1 MLINELKSKIR
12 NIPDFPKKG
21 IQFKDITT
29 LLSDSTAFR
38 QAIDLMAQ
46 RYLTEGIDA
55 VIGIEARGFVVG
67 AALAHKLGTGVILV
81 RKAGKL
87 PCKTVSASYDLE
99 YGKDCLE
106 IHEDAIS
113 PGMKVLVVD
122 DVLATGGTIS
132 AVLSILKTMGADVF
146 ECCFLLELTALNGR
160 AQFKGQNVFSLIQ
173 FDD

>member
-1 MLINELKSKIR
+1 MTISELKSKIR

-21 IQFKDITT
+21 IQYKDITT
-29 LLSDSTAFR
+29 LISNSAAFL
-38 QAIDLMAQ
+38 QAIDLMSQ
-46 RYLTEGIDA
+46 RYLTDGIDA

-67 AALAHKLGTGVILV
+67 AAMAHKLGTGVILV

-106 IHEDAIS
+106 IHEDAIR
-113 PGMKVLVVD
+113 PDMKVLVVD
-122 DVLATGGTIS
+122 DVLATGGTVS
-132 AVLSILKTMGADVF
+132 ATLNILKTMGADVL
-146 ECCFLLELTALNGR
+146 ECCFLVELTALNGR
-160 AQFKGQNVFSLIQ
+160 AQLKEQKVFSLIQ